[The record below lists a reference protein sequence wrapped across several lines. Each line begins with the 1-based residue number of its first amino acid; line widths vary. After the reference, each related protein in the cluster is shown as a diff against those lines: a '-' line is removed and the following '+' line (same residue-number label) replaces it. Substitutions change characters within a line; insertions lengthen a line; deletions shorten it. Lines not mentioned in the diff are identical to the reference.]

1 MQEWQK
7 QVGRVG
13 IGKPTQITTCPLK
26 FSDLAPS
33 LEIVMPSLLNQLHI
47 IQHWW
52 AFLDNEFNEVTIVF
66 TICKMSS

>member
-13 IGKPTQITTCPLK
+13 ISKPTQITTCPLK

-47 IQHWW
+47 IQH
-52 AFLDNEFNEVTIVF
+52 DNEFNEVTIVF